1 MLGSGI
7 YGGSHT
13 SAGAWHAA
21 GAGVTERRWLLA
33 LLLAVCIARLWLVPV
48 TSSYW
53 VDELVT
59 VFVVKHPGHA
69 SFAAAPQVPESIYYW
84 LPRMTSALFGQSEA
98 AYRIPSLLAM
108 AAALWFIARI
118 AARAIHP
125 HAGWFAVFA
134 ALSIHGIDYFAV
146 DARPYALGILAAS
159 ACIYFLIRW
168 LDSARW
174 RDAILFAVCAA
185 AVWWV
190 HPMFWPFYLV
200 IAVYFIFRLVNRET
214 PVRSVQWGIVA
225 AWLLA
230 ALAPRVLAALDL
242 AHHATAHSF
251 AAMPTFQS
259 FGHELHWNIPV
270 LCVAA
275 LWLLTRFA
283 KPHWHAPRSLWVL
296 LLAWWLCQP
305 GVLAIYSYAAGNSVY
320 VGRYFSTMLPAVAL
334 IATLAVAYWMPAH
347 RWHLAAACMAV
358 AALITQGHLGS
369 LSFRHDISDWRSAN
383 EETNRFAPDASV
395 PVIVVSP
402 FIEGRA
408 PAWTPDYPLPGFLY
422 AHLEGYP
429 VKGRLFLFPYTGPED
444 PAARR
449 YAETLVRS
457 QQLSGKWAIYGEI
470 PGHDWE
476 EWFAARPE
484 FTGWNHVAKK
494 FGDVVVVEFTAGTSS
509 IR

>member
-7 YGGSHT
+7 YGRSH
-13 SAGAWHAA
+13 SFAA
-21 GAGVTERRWLLA
+21 ARCPTGAGVTGRRWPLV

-69 SFAAAPQVPESIYYW
+69 SFAVAPQVPESIYYW
-84 LPRMTSALFGQSEA
+84 LPRISSALFGQSEA
-98 AYRIPSLLAM
+98 AYRIPSLIAM

-118 AARAIHP
+118 AVRAIHP
-125 HAGWFAVFA
+125 QAGWFAVFA
-134 ALSIHGIDYFAV
+134 ALSIRGIDYFAV

-174 RDAILFAVCAA
+174 VDAAVFTVCAA
-185 AVWWV
+185 AVWWDQL
-190 HPMFWPFYLV
+190 MFWPFYLV
-200 IAVYFIFRLVNRET
+200 IALYFIVRVRNRET
-214 PVRSVQWGIVA
+214 PVRASQWGIVSVC
-225 AWLLA
+225 LLA
-230 ALAPRVLAALDL
+230 ALVPRALTALDL
-242 AHHATAHSF
+242 ARDATAHSF
-251 AAMPTFQS
+251 ATLPTFHI
-259 FGHELHWNIPV
+259 FEHEWHWNIPI
-270 LCVAA
+270 LCASA

-283 KPHWHAPRSLWVL
+283 RPHGEAPRSLWVL

-305 GVLAIYSYAAGNSVY
+305 AALAIYSEVTGNSVY

-334 IATLAVAYWMPAH
+334 VATLAVAYWMPAQ
-347 RWHLAAACMAV
+347 RWNLAAACMAV
-358 AALITQGHLGS
+358 AALITQGHLQS
-369 LSFRHDISDWRSAN
+369 LSYRHDISDWRAAN

-408 PAWTPDYPLPGFLY
+408 PAWNPGYPLPGFLY

-429 VKGRLFLFPYTGPED
+429 VKGRLLLFPYTGPED
-444 PAARR
+444 PDARR
-449 YAETLVRS
+449 YAESLLRTR
-457 QQLSGKWAIYGEI
+457 QLSGKWAIYGEI
-470 PGHDWE
+470 PGRDWGK
-476 EWFAARPE
+476 WFAARPE
-484 FTGWNHVAKK
+484 LAGWNHAAKK

-509 IR
+509 TR